1 MKKWIVWVLACC
13 LLLSGCSTW
22 LEGSYHSVTPHQEKE
37 NDSGDEIL
45 AVSSY
50 NALCRTLAGM
60 VEKGTLNAVISVKN
74 YNQLVLARDM
84 RNAIDNL
91 KKTDPVGA
99 YAVENIEFDL
109 GTNAGQ
115 PAMAVNITYYADRME
130 PQKIQYLEDMSQAEQ
145 IIGIALSNCE
155 TSVALHVKQFESR
168 DFVQWVKTFS
178 DAHPLEVM
186 ERPEV
191 VYNIYPED
199 GAERVLEL
207 KFTYQNSRESLRF
220 MQEQVKKK
228 AEEVLG
234 ALASAENT
242 REKYRALYD
251 ALAESF
257 TGDDASNTPA
267 YSLLVRGAADSEG
280 VSKVF
285 AALCARAELDCALV
299 SGTRQ
304 GEPWHWNKV
313 TINGASYH
321 LDVLRCLQ
329 EGSFRL
335 LTESQMAGYAQ

>member
-1 MKKWIVWVLACC
+1 MKKWIVWILACC

-99 YAVENIEFDL
+99 YAVETIEFDL

-115 PAMAVNITYYADRME
+115 PAMAVNITYFADRVE

-155 TSVALHVKQFESR
+155 TGVALHVKQFESR
-168 DFVQWVKTFS
+168 DLIQWVKDYS

-186 ERPEV
+186 EKPEV
-191 VYNIYPED
+191 AYNIYPEN
-199 GAERVLEL
+199 GAERVVEL
-207 KFTYQNSRESLRF
+207 KFTYQNTRDSLRS

-228 AEEVLG
+228 AEKAVS
-234 ALASAENT
+234 ALAAVENT
-242 REKYRALYD
+242 REKYRALYS
-251 ALAESF
+251 ALEESF
-257 TGDDASNTPA
+257 TGGDGSVTPA
-267 YSLLVRGAADSEG
+267 YSLLVQGAGDSEA

-285 AALCARAELDCALV
+285 AALCARAKLDCVQV

-304 GEPWHWNKV
+304 GESWHWNIV
-313 TINGASYH
+313 TVNGASYH

-329 EGSFRL
+329 DGSFRL
-335 LTESQMAGYAQ
+335 LTESQMTGYAQ